1 VIFGISVAADAPV
14 RQASLRQHNLRLV
27 LAQVASLSPRSRA
40 DIATATGLTRATVST
55 LVDDLVSG
63 RLLREVSP
71 TPRSGAGRPGVGLVL
86 NDADGPAGLGL
97 EINVDY
103 LAACVLDLAGTVR
116 HREIQPGDRRG
127 VDPARVLSSAAALAS
142 RAVLAAED
150 QGLTI
155 AGTAVAVPG
164 LVSPDRVIR
173 LAPNL
178 GWRDVDASGFTP
190 GPLTVENE
198 ANLAALGELHHG
210 SPGGSSSFLYV
221 SGEIGI
227 GAGIV
232 LQGSLFR
239 GARGWSGEL
248 GHIAVHPD
256 GPACRCGAHGCLERY
271 AGQEALLPP
280 GTSVADLA
288 AAATA
293 GSAPALARLTTAASA
308 LGVTIAGVINLLDV
322 DTVVLGGVY
331 APLTPWLRTGIEA
344 EIADRVLTAAW
355 SPVQVRAAGLG
366 SDAAV
371 VGAAGAVIRA
381 VHEEPAAWLLPV
393 GPSSDRDSGKP

>member
-1 VIFGISVAADAPV
+1 VIFGISAAAGAPV
-14 RQASLRQHNLRLV
+14 RQASLRQHNLGLV
-27 LAQVASLSPRSRA
+27 LGQISASVSPLSRA
-40 DIATATGLTRATVST
+40 DVASATGLTRATVST

-103 LAACVLDLAGTVR
+103 LAACVLDLAGAVR

-127 VDPARVLSSAAALAS
+127 VDPLSVLASAATLAS
-142 RAVLAAED
+142 RAALAAED

-164 LVSPDRVIR
+164 LVSPDGTIR
-173 LAPNL
+173 HAPNL
-178 GWRDVDASGFTP
+178 GWRDVDASAFTP

-210 SPGGSSSFLYV
+210 EPGSSSFLYV

-248 GHIAVHPD
+248 GHVAVRPD
-256 GPACRCGAHGCLERY
+256 GPACRCGAHGCLEQY
-271 AGQEALLPP
+271 AGQEALLPSGVP
-280 GTSVADLA
+280 LDRLLA
-288 AAATA
+288 SATA
-293 GSAPALARLTTAASA
+293 GEPGTLARLSAAADA

-322 DTVVLGGVY
+322 DTVVLGGIY
-331 APLTPWLRTGIEA
+331 APLTPWLRPGIDA
-344 EIADRVLTAAW
+344 QISARVLTAAW
-355 SPVQVRAAGLG
+355 SPVRVRAAGLG

-371 VGAAGAVIRA
+371 IGAAGAVIRA
-381 VHEEPAAWLLPV
+381 VHEEPAAWLLPT
-393 GPSSDRDSGKP
+393 S

>member
-1 VIFGISVAADAPV
+1 M
-14 RQASLRQHNLRLV
+14 RQHNLRLV
-27 LAQVASLSPRSRA
+27 LGQVALVSPQSRA
-40 DIATATGLTRATVST
+40 DIAAATGLTRATVST

-71 TPRSGAGRPGVGLVL
+71 APRSGAGRPGVGLVL

-103 LAACVLDLAGTVR
+103 LAACVLDLAGAVR

-127 VDPARVLSSAAALAS
+127 VDPATVLASAAALAS

-155 AGTAVAVPG
+155 VGTAVAVPG
-164 LVSPDRVIR
+164 LVSPDGTIR

-210 SPGGSSSFLYV
+210 SPGSADFLYV

-232 LQGSLFR
+232 LHGSLFR

-248 GHIAVHPD
+248 GHVAVHPD
-256 GPACRCGAHGCLERY
+256 GPACRCGAHGCLEQY
-271 AGQEALLPP
+271 AGQEALLSSGASAVSP
-280 GTSVADLA
+280 GASVADLVSA
-288 AAATA
+288 AERGDPAT
-293 GSAPALARLTTAASA
+293 LARLSTAADA

-322 DTVVLGGVY
+322 DTVVLGGIY
-331 APLTPWLRTGIEA
+331 APLTPWLRPGIEA
-344 EIADRVLTAAW
+344 QIADRVLTAAW
-355 SPVQVRAAGLG
+355 SPVRVRPAGLG
-366 SDAAV
+366 SNAAV

-381 VHEEPAAWLLPV
+381 VHEEPAAWLVPAS
-393 GPSSDRDSGKP
+393 PGKA

>member
-1 VIFGISVAADAPV
+1 MISGISAAGTPV

-27 LAQVASLSPRSRA
+27 LAQIASGAPLSRA
-40 DIATATGLTRATVST
+40 DVAAATGLTRATVST

-71 TPRSGAGRPGVGLVL
+71 APRTGAGRPGVGLVL
-86 NDADGPAGLGL
+86 NDVNGPAGLGL

-103 LAACVLDLAGTVR
+103 LAACVLDLAGAVR
-116 HREIQPGDRRG
+116 HREIASGDRRG
-127 VDPARVLSSAAALAS
+127 VAPSLVLSAAAGLAS
-142 RAVLAAED
+142 RAVSAAQD
-150 QGLTI
+150 QELTI
-155 AGTAVAVPG
+155 VGTAVAVPG
-164 LVSPDRVIR
+164 LVSPDGTIR

-198 ANLAALGELHHG
+198 ANLAALGELHYG

-232 LQGSLFR
+232 LNGSLFR

-248 GHIAVHPD
+248 GHVAVDPD
-256 GPACRCGAHGCLERY
+256 GPACRCGAHGCLEQY

-280 GTSVADLA
+280 GVTADTLA
-288 AAATA
+288 ASAAA
-293 GSAPALARLTTAASA
+293 GSPEVLGRLSTAASA

-322 DTVVLGGVY
+322 DTVVLGGIY
-331 APLTPWLRTGIEA
+331 APLAPWLSPGIEA
-344 EIADRVLTAAW
+344 QIASRVLTAGW
-355 SPVQVRAAGLG
+355 SPVHVRPAGLG

-371 VGAAGAVIRA
+371 VGAAGAIIRA
-381 VHEEPAAWLLPV
+381 VHEEPAAWLVETSP
-393 GPSSDRDSGKP
+393 GTP

>member
-1 VIFGISVAADAPV
+1 MISGISAAGSPV
-14 RQASLRQHNLRLV
+14 RQASLRRHNLRLV
-27 LAQVASLSPRSRA
+27 LAQIALSSPQSRA
-40 DIATATGLTRATVST
+40 DVAAATGLTRATVST

-71 TPRSGAGRPGVGLVL
+71 APRSGAGRPGVGLVL

-103 LAACVLDLAGTVR
+103 LAACVLDLAGAVR

-127 VDPARVLSSAAALAS
+127 DSPARVLADAASLAA
-142 RAVLAAED
+142 RARLVAED

-164 LVSPDRVIR
+164 LVSPDGTIR

-198 ANLAALGELHHG
+198 ANLAAIGELHHG
-210 SPGGSSSFLYV
+210 APAGPSSFLYV

-232 LQGSLFR
+232 LHGSLFR

-248 GHIAVHPD
+248 GHVAVDPD
-256 GPACRCGAHGCLERY
+256 GPACRCGARGCLEQY

-280 GTSVADLA
+280 GRTVGDLTA
-288 AAATA
+288 LASSGDAAT
-293 GSAPALARLTTAASA
+293 LARLAAAASA

-322 DTVVLGGVY
+322 DTVVLGGIY
-331 APLTPWLRTGIEA
+331 APLAPWLSPGIEA
-344 EIADRVLTAAW
+344 QIASRVLTAGW
-355 SPVQVRAAGLG
+355 SPVHVRPAGLG

-371 VGAAGAVIRA
+371 VGAAGAIIRA
-381 VHEEPAAWLLPV
+381 VHEEPAGWLVETSP
-393 GPSSDRDSGKP
+393 GTP

>member
-1 VIFGISVAADAPV
+1 MISGISAAGTPV

-27 LAQVASLSPRSRA
+27 LAQIALSSPQSRA
-40 DIATATGLTRATVST
+40 DVASATGLTRATVST

-71 TPRSGAGRPGVGLVL
+71 APRTGAGRPGVGLVL

-103 LAACVLDLAGTVR
+103 LAACVLDLSGAVR
-116 HREIQPGDRRG
+116 HREIQAGDRRG
-127 VDPARVLSSAAALAS
+127 VSPALVLSTTASLAARAHAAAQ
-142 RAVLAAED
+142 D

-164 LVSPDRVIR
+164 LVSPDGTIR

-178 GWRDVDASGFTP
+178 GWREVNTSGFTP

-198 ANLAALGELHHG
+198 ANLAALGELHYG
-210 SPGGSSSFLYV
+210 SPSGSSSFLYV

-232 LQGSLFR
+232 LDGSLFR

-248 GHIAVHPD
+248 GHVAVHPD
-256 GPACRCGAHGCLERY
+256 GPACRCGARGCLEQY

-280 GTSVADLA
+280 GRSVDDLA
-288 AAATA
+288 AAALSGDA
-293 GSAPALARLTTAASA
+293 AALDRLSAAASA

-322 DTVVLGGVY
+322 DTVVLGGIY
-331 APLTPWLRTGIEA
+331 APLAPWLSPGIEA
-344 EIADRVLTAAW
+344 QIASRVLTASW
-355 SPVQVRAAGLG
+355 SPVRVRAAGLG

-371 VGAAGAVIRA
+371 IGAAGAIIRA
-381 VHEEPAAWLLPV
+381 VHEEPAAWLTETS
-393 GPSSDRDSGKP
+393 PSTP

>member
-1 VIFGISVAADAPV
+1 MSGISAAAGAPV

-27 LAQVASLSPRSRA
+27 LGQVASGAPLSRA
-40 DIATATGLTRATVST
+40 DIAAATGLTRATVST

-71 TPRSGAGRPGVGLVL
+71 TPRGGAGRPGVGLVL

-103 LAACVLDLAGTVR
+103 LAACVLDLAGAVR
-116 HREIQPGDRRG
+116 HREIRPGDRRG
-127 VDPARVLSSAAALAS
+127 VEPSAVLAEAAALAS
-142 RAVLAAED
+142 RAALAAED

-155 AGTAVAVPG
+155 AGTAMAVPG
-164 LVSPDRVIR
+164 LVSPDGTIR

-178 GWRDVDASGFTP
+178 GWRDVDTSGFTP
-190 GPLTVENE
+190 GPLTGPLTVENE
-198 ANLAALGELHHG
+198 ANLAALGELFHG
-210 SPGGSSSFLYV
+210 EPGLSSFLYV

-232 LQGSLFR
+232 LTGSLFR

-248 GHIAVHPD
+248 GHVAVDPD
-256 GPACRCGAHGCLERY
+256 GPACRCGAHGCLEQY

-280 GTSVADLA
+280 GVSLADLVA
-288 AAATA
+288 AADR
-293 GSAPALARLTTAASA
+293 GERPALDRLTSAASA

-331 APLTPWLRTGIEA
+331 APLARWLSPGIEQQ
-344 EIADRVLTAAW
+344 IASRVLTAGW
-355 SPVQVRAAGLG
+355 SPVRVRPARLG

-371 VGAAGAVIRA
+371 VGAAGAIIRA
-381 VHEEPAAWLLPV
+381 VHDEPAAWLLPASA
-393 GPSSDRDSGKP
+393 GTP